1 MKIKKNIAWTATII
15 LCLSFMVSASLPAQG
30 EETAT
35 FTVNYS
41 DCWSGSYGAEGSS
54 TSIDGCGTESYTATG
69 TVFSMVIQK
78 DDDSANELCVSIS
91 VAGKEKSACTTAE
104 YGIASV
110 ATDAFEEEAGDMASM
125 MMTCCGASLL
135 ILIVFWFW
143 RNRQKKKQIASAVSQ
158 GVADAMASQPG
169 YTPPSHPAT
178 SPPEED
184 NFAKI
189 KEAKQL
195 FDSGA
200 ITEDEFNEMK
210 KKYL

>member
-15 LCLSFMVSASLPAQG
+15 LCLSFMVSASLPAEG
-30 EETAT
+30 EDTAT
-35 FTVNYS
+35 FTVNYTG
-41 DCWSGSYGAEGSS
+41 CWAGAYGQEGTT
-54 TSIDGCGTESYTATG
+54 TSIDGCGTKTFTATG
-69 TVFSMVIQK
+69 TIFVINAQK
-78 DDDSANELCVSIS
+78 DDDSADELCVSIS
-91 VAGKEKSACTTAE
+91 VAGQDETACTTAE
-104 YGIASV
+104 YGIAQTSV
-110 ATDAFEEEAGDMASM
+110 SLLGEAGSDFASM
-125 MMTCCGASLL
+125 IMTCCGASLI

-178 SPPEED
+178 SPPEGD

-195 FDSGA
+195 LDSGA